1 MASKFQYAIFD
12 LDGTLLDTLVDL
24 MNAVNFALEKYGQ
37 PPRTYEEI
45 RHFVG
50 NGIRNLVL
58 RSVADGTTEEEFEYI
73 FWTFK
78 EYYSKHS
85 QDNTK
90 PYDGV
95 LEVLEWLKEK
105 GVPTA
110 IVSNKIDSAVKQL
123 CEDFFTTVDFAVGER
138 EGVPR
143 KPAPDNVLW
152 AMENLGADPN
162 TTVYIG
168 DSEVDVL
175 TAKNSNLP
183 CLSVLWGFRSR
194 EEVEAAGGTTFVSEP
209 EQLKEYF

>member
-1 MASKFQYAIFD
+1 MASKYQYAVFD

-50 NGIRNLVL
+50 NGIRTLVS
-58 RSVADGTTEEEFEYI
+58 RSVVEGTPDEEFEDI
-73 FWTFK
+73 FSAFK

-85 QDNTK
+85 QDNTR

-95 LEVLEWLKEK
+95 LEMLEWLSEK

-123 CEDFFTTVDFAVGER
+123 CEEFFTTVDFAVGER

-162 TTVYIG
+162 STVYIG

-183 CLSVLWGFRSR
+183 CLSVLWGFRTR
-194 EEVEAAGGTTFVSEP
+194 EEVEAAGGTTFVSKP
-209 EQLKEYF
+209 EELKEYF